1 MSNSWLFAVLLLLV
15 LPANLAAQEPYLVA
29 YAGFAG
35 FQAPVWAPKDLGLM
49 EKYGFN
55 GDVILVPGSV
65 RQIQALQGGSIH
77 FAQVDA
83 ATAINA
89 INQGA
94 DLVMISG
101 SLNSF
106 PYSFMVQKEIRKPE
120 DLVGKKIG
128 ILAVGGATETATIL
142 ALKAWNVPR
151 QSVTIFPA
159 GDPVGR
165 IVALSTRA
173 IDATVLSY
181 PDINE
186 AIRVGMHALADMS
199 EMKEASFPMNVM
211 AARRS
216 FVEKN
221 RDTVKR
227 LQQAYAEGTYQFI
240 NNKEKGL
247 AVLTKR
253 LRQKNPKVL
262 EETYQYF
269 ARKFSFPT
277 RASQVGLRNTL
288 ELLSQR
294 TPGAKVDMNVSKYLC
309 PALLMIAAA
318 PPVAADDDG
327 WAQQTYVYKTVDGVK
342 IEAQVFD
349 GAGLAPS
356 ITVRGPAIV
365 EEPTTTVV
373 IPPKWELSV
382 NNFGDYE
389 MSCDDGAVNVAPKT

>member
-1 MSNSWLFAVLLLLV
+1 MLRKCFLTVLLLLV
-15 LPANLAAQEPYLVA
+15 VPPSLAAQESYLVA

-35 FQAPVWAPKDLGLM
+35 FQAPVWASKDLGLM
-49 EKYGFN
+49 AKYGFN
-55 GDVILVPGSV
+55 GDVVLVPGSV

-89 INQGA
+89 IHQGA

-106 PYSFMVQKEIRKPE
+106 PYSFMAQKEIRKPE
-120 DLVGKKIG
+120 DLIGKKIG

-159 GDPVGR
+159 GDPVAR
-165 IVALSTRA
+165 IAALSTKA

-186 AIRVGMHALADMS
+186 AIRLGMHALADMS

-216 FVEKN
+216 FVAKN
-221 RDTVKR
+221 LDAVKR
-227 LQQAYAEGTYQFI
+227 LQQAYAEGTYLFI

-247 AVLTKR
+247 SVLSKR
-253 LRQKNPKVL
+253 LRQKNPKAL
-262 EETYQYF
+262 DETYQYF
-269 ARKFSFPT
+269 AKKFSFPT
-277 RASQVGLRNTL
+277 RVSQAGLHNTL

-294 TPGAKVDMNVSKYLC
+294 TPGAKIDMNVNKYLDESI
-309 PALLMIAAA
+309 LDELERE
-318 PPVAADDDG
+318 G
-327 WAQQTYVYKTVDGVK
+327 FFKRL
-342 IEAQVFD
+342 
-349 GAGLAPS
+349 AGKS
-356 ITVRGPAIV
+356 
-365 EEPTTTVV
+365 
-373 IPPKWELSV
+373 
-382 NNFGDYE
+382 
-389 MSCDDGAVNVAPKT
+389 

>member
-1 MSNSWLFAVLLLLV
+1 MMLQRWFFTVLLLMT
-15 LPANLAAQEPYLVA
+15 LPASLAAQERYLVA

-49 EKYGFN
+49 AKYGFN
-55 GDVILVPGSV
+55 GDVVLVPGSV

-77 FAQVDA
+77 FAQADA

-106 PYSFMVQKEIRKPE
+106 PYSFMVQKEIRKPG

-159 GDPVGR
+159 GDPVAR

-186 AIRVGMHALADMS
+186 ALRVGMHALADMS

-211 AARRS
+211 VARRS

-221 RDTVKR
+221 REAVKR
-227 LQQAYAEGTYQFI
+227 FQQAYADGTHQFI
-240 NNKEKGL
+240 NDKEKGL

-253 LRQKNPKVL
+253 LRQKNSKAI

-269 ARKFSFPT
+269 ASKFSFPT
-277 RASQVGLRNTL
+277 RISPVGLRNTL

-294 TPGAKVDMNVSKYLC
+294 PGAKIDMNVNKYVDESTL
-309 PALLMIAAA
+309 
-318 PPVAADDDG
+318 DDLEREG
-327 WAQQTYVYKTVDGVK
+327 FFKRL
-342 IEAQVFD
+342 
-349 GAGLAPS
+349 AGKS
-356 ITVRGPAIV
+356 
-365 EEPTTTVV
+365 
-373 IPPKWELSV
+373 
-382 NNFGDYE
+382 
-389 MSCDDGAVNVAPKT
+389 

>member
-1 MSNSWLFAVLLLLV
+1 MLVRWASLV
-15 LPANLAAQEPYLVA
+15 LCLLSLPAGLHAQEFHLVA

-49 EKYGFN
+49 AKYGFN
-55 GDVILVPGSV
+55 GDVVLVPGSV

-83 ATAINA
+83 ATAVNA

-94 DLVMISG
+94 DMVMISG
-101 SLNSF
+101 TLNSF
-106 PYSFMVQKEIRKPE
+106 PYSFMAQKEIRRPE
-120 DLVGKKIG
+120 ELMGKKIG

-159 GDPVGR
+159 GDSMSR
-165 IVALSTRA
+165 IAALSARA

-186 AIRVGMHALADMS
+186 AVRVGMHALADMS

-211 AARRS
+211 VARRS

-221 RDTVKR
+221 REIVKR
-227 LQQAYAEGTYQFI
+227 FQQAYAEGAYQFI
-240 NNKEKGL
+240 NNKESGL
-247 AVLTKR
+247 AVLAKR
-253 LRQKNPKVL
+253 LRLKNPKGI

-277 RASQVGLRNTL
+277 RVSQPGLRNTL

-294 TPGAKVDMNVSKYLC
+294 TPAAKIDMSIGRYLDESI
-309 PALLMIAAA
+309 LDELERE
-318 PPVAADDDG
+318 G
-327 WAQQTYVYKTVDGVK
+327 FFKRL
-342 IEAQVFD
+342 
-349 GAGLAPS
+349 AG
-356 ITVRGPAIV
+356 
-365 EEPTTTVV
+365 
-373 IPPKWELSV
+373 K
-382 NNFGDYE
+382 N
-389 MSCDDGAVNVAPKT
+389 

>member
-1 MSNSWLFAVLLLLV
+1 MLTKLARLLLL
-15 LPANLAAQEPYLVA
+15 LLMISPPPAGAEEQHLIA
-29 YAGFAG
+29 YAGFSG

-49 EKYGFN
+49 AKYGFN
-55 GDVILVPGSV
+55 GDVVLVSGSV
-65 RQIQALQGGSIH
+65 RQIQALQGGSIQ

-101 SLNSF
+101 TLNSF
-106 PYSFMVQKEIRKPE
+106 PYSFVAQKEIRKPQ

-159 GDPVGR
+159 GDPVAR
-165 IVALSTRA
+165 IAALSTKA

-186 AIRVGMHALADMS
+186 ALRVGMHALADMS

-211 AARRS
+211 VARRS

-221 RDTVKR
+221 RDAVKR
-227 LQQAYAEGTYQFI
+227 LQQAYAEGTYQFM

-247 AVLTKR
+247 AVLSKR
-253 LRQKNPKVL
+253 LRQKNPKGI

-269 ARKFSFPT
+269 AARFSFPP
-277 RASQVGLRNTL
+277 RVSQDGLRNIL

-294 TPGAKVDMNVSKYLC
+294 TPGAKIDMNVNKYLDEST
-309 PALLMIAAA
+309 L
-318 PPVAADDDG
+318 D
-327 WAQQTYVYKTVDGVK
+327 
-342 IEAQVFD
+342 
-349 GAGLAPS
+349 
-356 ITVRGPAIV
+356 
-365 EEPTTTVV
+365 
-373 IPPKWELSV
+373 ELEKEGFFRKLS
-382 NNFGDYE
+382 G
-389 MSCDDGAVNVAPKT
+389 K

>member
-1 MSNSWLFAVLLLLV
+1 MVIRSLLSMLLLV
-15 LPANLAAQEPYLVA
+15 LFPRGLVAQELHLVA

-49 EKYGFN
+49 AKYGFN

-101 SLNSF
+101 SLNFF
-106 PYSFMVQKEIRKPE
+106 PYSFMAQKEIRKPQ

-151 QSVTIFPA
+151 QAVTILPA
-159 GDPVGR
+159 GDPVAR
-165 IVALSTRA
+165 IAALSTKA

-186 AIRVGMHALADMS
+186 ALRIGMHSLADMS

-240 NNKEKGL
+240 TSREKGL
-247 AVLTKR
+247 AVLAKR
-253 LRQKNPKVL
+253 LRLKNPKAI

-269 ARKFSFPT
+269 AGRFSFPT
-277 RASQVGLRNTL
+277 RVSQDGLRNTL
-288 ELLSQR
+288 ELLVQR
-294 TPGAKVDMNVSKYLC
+294 SPGAKLDMNIKKYLDEST
-309 PALLMIAAA
+309 L
-318 PPVAADDDG
+318 D
-327 WAQQTYVYKTVDGVK
+327 
-342 IEAQVFD
+342 
-349 GAGLAPS
+349 
-356 ITVRGPAIV
+356 
-365 EEPTTTVV
+365 
-373 IPPKWELSV
+373 ELEREG
-382 NNFGDYE
+382 FFKRLTG
-389 MSCDDGAVNVAPKT
+389 K

>member
-1 MSNSWLFAVLLLLV
+1 MLKPWLATVLLVFLLP
-15 LPANLAAQEPYLVA
+15 LELAGQEPHLVA

-35 FQAPVWAPKDLGLM
+35 FQSPVWAPKDLGLM
-49 EKYGFN
+49 AKYGFN

-106 PYSFMVQKEIRKPE
+106 PYSFMAQKEIRKPE

-151 QSVTIFPA
+151 QAVTIFPA
-159 GDPVGR
+159 GDPVAR
-165 IVALSTRA
+165 IAALSTRA

-181 PDINE
+181 PDIAE
-186 AIRVGMHALADMS
+186 AVRLGMHALADMS
-199 EMKEASFPMNVM
+199 DMKEASFPTNVM
-211 AARRS
+211 VARRS

-221 RDTVKR
+221 REAVKR
-227 LQQAYAEGTYQFI
+227 FQRAYAEGTYQFM
-240 NNKEKGL
+240 NNKDRAL
-247 AVLTKR
+247 AILAKR
-253 LRQKNPKVL
+253 LRLKNPKGI

-277 RASQVGLRNTL
+277 RVSQDGLRNTL

-294 TPGAKVDMNVSKYLC
+294 SPGAKIDMNMNKYLDEST
-309 PALLMIAAA
+309 LDELERE
-318 PPVAADDDG
+318 G
-327 WAQQTYVYKTVDGVK
+327 
-342 IEAQVFD
+342 FFNRL
-349 GAGLAPS
+349 AGKS
-356 ITVRGPAIV
+356 
-365 EEPTTTVV
+365 
-373 IPPKWELSV
+373 
-382 NNFGDYE
+382 
-389 MSCDDGAVNVAPKT
+389 

>member
-1 MSNSWLFAVLLLLV
+1 MLIKSIYTFFVLLFM
-15 LPANLAAQEPYLVA
+15 PAILAAQETYLVA

-49 EKYGFN
+49 AKYGFN
-55 GDVILVPGSV
+55 GDVVLGPGSV

-77 FAQVDA
+77 FAQADA
-83 ATAINA
+83 ATAVTA
-89 INQGA
+89 ISQGA

-106 PYSFMVQKEIRKPE
+106 PYSFMTQKEIRKPE
-120 DLVGKKIG
+120 DLVGKRIG

-151 QSVTIFPA
+151 QAVTIFPA
-159 GDPVGR
+159 GDPVAR

-181 PDINE
+181 PDIGE
-186 AIRVGMHALADMS
+186 AVRVGMHALADMS

-211 AARRS
+211 VARRS

-221 RDTVKR
+221 RDIVKR
-227 LQQAYAEGTYQFI
+227 FQQAYAEGTYQFI

-247 AVLTKR
+247 AVLAKR
-253 LRQKNPKVL
+253 LRLRNPKGI

-269 ARKFSFPT
+269 AKKFSFPT
-277 RASQVGLRNTL
+277 RVSQDGLRNTL

-294 TPGAKVDMNVSKYLC
+294 ASPTKLDMNVNRYIDESTL
-309 PALLMIAAA
+309 
-318 PPVAADDDG
+318 D
-327 WAQQTYVYKTVDGVK
+327 
-342 IEAQVFD
+342 
-349 GAGLAPS
+349 
-356 ITVRGPAIV
+356 
-365 EEPTTTVV
+365 
-373 IPPKWELSV
+373 ELDKEGFFKRLTGRS
-382 NNFGDYE
+382 
-389 MSCDDGAVNVAPKT
+389 